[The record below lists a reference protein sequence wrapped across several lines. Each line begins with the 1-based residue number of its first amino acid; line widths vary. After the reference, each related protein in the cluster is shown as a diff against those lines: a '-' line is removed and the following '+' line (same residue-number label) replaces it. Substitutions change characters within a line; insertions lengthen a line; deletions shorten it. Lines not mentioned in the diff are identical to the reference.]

1 MSTRASIY
9 HHPIHPMLIVF
20 PLGLW
25 IFAFVCY
32 VIYLLS
38 EVPVWR
44 VVSLYAMGGGIVG
57 AALAAV
63 PGVIDFLA
71 LGQSRVQNIA
81 LSHMISNIVG
91 LTIFIIAFALAVISP
106 DRIFVPFVLGIFG
119 LLAIGVGSWL
129 GGTLVYEHGVGVEC
143 KQTEEVVSQPV

>member
-1 MSTRASIY
+1 
-9 HHPIHPMLIVF
+9 MLIVF

-63 PGVIDFLA
+63 PGVIDFLS

-91 LTIFIIAFALAVISP
+91 LKIFIIPFALAVFSP
-106 DRIFVPFVLGIFG
+106 DRIFVPLVLGIFG
-119 LLAIGVGSWL
+119 LLAIGVGGWL

-143 KQTEEVVSQPV
+143 RQTEEVVTQHV